1 MPQSKKRKQ
10 QQHAHI
16 DYIPHKKKRRSA
28 VPVAIVFCA
37 VLALGIA
44 WFATGLYMPGLVIG
58 TILGAV
64 VGYFVGLQMDKTFD
78 VKK

>member
-16 DYIPHKKKRRSA
+16 DYIPHKKKRKSA

-37 VLALGIA
+37 MLALGVA
-44 WFATGLYMPGLVIG
+44 WFAVGPSIVGLLTGVAIGIVIG
-58 TILGAV
+58 
-64 VGYFVGLQMDKTFD
+64 YFTGLQMDKSFEQ
-78 VKK
+78 KK